1 MTAAAQQRLQQA
13 LHHARNAR
21 NTRNAPMHRQRT
33 NAPMHAMYQC
43 TNAPQALV
51 RDRCMECI
59 GRRRQRRVC
68 MSMCPMHAV
77 YSMHQCTISAP
88 MHQCTNAP
96 QATAAAREACLRGTI
111 AELEQSLVA
120 EREVCSVPL
129 TYHIMARTQPATLC
143 LHCRLQPLCSPLCA
157 QPATPRVA
165 GVAPAVPQAAAQVEG
180 CVVGLLARGISTNGG
195 GGPVKLWHVWPLQQ
209 RCGIR

>member
-1 MTAAAQQRLQQA
+1 MHAMLAIHAMHQCTANA
-13 LHHARNAR
+13 L
-21 NTRNAPMHRQRT
+21 MHQCTQCT
-33 NAPMHAMYQC
+33 NAPMHHRHWLGIGAWSALVGDDNGVFACQCAQCTQCTQC
-43 TNAPQALV
+43 TNALSV
-51 RDRCMECI
+51 
-59 GRRRQRRVC
+59 
-68 MSMCPMHAV
+68 
-77 YSMHQCTISAP
+77 
-88 MHQCTNAP
+88 HQCTNAP

-120 EREVCSVPL
+120 EREVRSVPL